1 MILYKSVTFV
11 HLMSAC
17 QVYHLPLELFTLMLI
32 KIVPPQKNCNIG
44 CQISHQ
50 RFLSNVSAFWVIF
63 TQHFSI
69 QSILVCL
76 RIIFKQSC
84 VYIKSNIETAHQFLM
99 GRFSLILSKKLF
111 CKFLSWI
118 NTIVQTK
125 QFKNCFNIALS
136 GQLMMFCVL
145 LTAC

>member
-1 MILYKSVTFV
+1 MQTHVQACVRWSKYTTLITHILLV
-11 HLMSAC
+11 
-17 QVYHLPLELFTLMLI
+17 I
-32 KIVPPQKNCNIG
+32 IVLDVLCTPKNCNIG

-50 RFLSNVSAFWVIF
+50 GFLSNVTAFWGIF
-63 TQHFSI
+63 MQHFSI

-76 RIIFKQSC
+76 RINFKYSC
-84 VYIKSNIETAHQFLM
+84 VYIKSNIETAHQFLI

-125 QFKNCFNIALS
+125 QFKNCFNSALS
-136 GQLMMFCVL
+136 G
-145 LTAC
+145 

>member
-1 MILYKSVTFV
+1 MKKVHVFDRFRPCKHMCKHVFAGRNTQHLLHTYFLLLLSWTYSV
-11 HLMSAC
+11 
-17 QVYHLPLELFTLMLI
+17 
-32 KIVPPQKNCNIG
+32 PQKNCNIG

-50 RFLSNVSAFWVIF
+50 GFLSKVTAFWGIF
-63 TQHFSI
+63 MQHFSI

-76 RIIFKQSC
+76 RINFKYSC
-84 VYIKSNIETAHQFLM
+84 VYIKSNIETAHQFLI

-125 QFKNCFNIALS
+125 QFKNCFNSALS
-136 GQLMMFCVL
+136 G
-145 LTAC
+145 